1 MPVLGEPVNSPPR
14 HRLVTLPEVWI
25 CSVHITKNVLLI
37 EVDVYAR
44 VRLSLVHSLVIHS
57 SFHESRQ
64 RIEPF
69 NPSVFC
75 SRERIL
81 KHVKKDSQ
89 RKERVHKV
97 ANEDQEDVVESCT
110 VILFFSIDLLP
121 DVPIFPVEVRDQSA
135 QTDEKYNLGI
145 VPEEDKTYGQSE

>member
-14 HRLVTLPEVWI
+14 HRLVTLSEVRI
-25 CSVHITKNVLLI
+25 RSVSVTKNVLFI
-37 EVDVYAR
+37 EIDIYAR

-75 SRERIL
+75 GREGVL

-89 RKERVHKV
+89 RKEWVHKV
-97 ANEDQEDVVESCT
+97 ANED
-110 VILFFSIDLLP
+110 
-121 DVPIFPVEVRDQSA
+121 
-135 QTDEKYNLGI
+135 
-145 VPEEDKTYGQSE
+145 

>member
-14 HRLVTLPEVWI
+14 HRLVTLPEVQI
-25 CSVHITKNVLLI
+25 RSVSITKNVLLI

-44 VRLSLVHSLVIHS
+44 VRLSLVHGLVIHP

-75 SRERIL
+75 GCERVL
-81 KHVKKDSQ
+81 KHMKKDSQ

-97 ANEDQEDVVESCT
+97 ANED
-110 VILFFSIDLLP
+110 
-121 DVPIFPVEVRDQSA
+121 
-135 QTDEKYNLGI
+135 
-145 VPEEDKTYGQSE
+145 

>member
-1 MPVLGEPVNSPPR
+1 MPVLGESIHSPPR
-14 HRLVTLPEVWI
+14 HGLVTLPEVRI
-25 CSVHITKNVLLI
+25 RSVSITKNVLLI
-37 EVDVYAR
+37 EVDAYAR
-44 VRLSLVHSLVIHS
+44 VRLSLVHGLVIHP

-97 ANEDQEDVVESCT
+97 ANE
-110 VILFFSIDLLP
+110 
-121 DVPIFPVEVRDQSA
+121 
-135 QTDEKYNLGI
+135 N
-145 VPEEDKTYGQSE
+145 

>member
-1 MPVLGEPVNSPPR
+1 MPVLGEPINSPPR
-14 HRLVTLPEVWI
+14 YRLVTLPEVRI
-25 CSVHITKNVLLI
+25 CSVSITKNVLLI
-37 EVDVYAR
+37 EVDIHVR
-44 VRLSLVHSLVIHS
+44 VRLSLVHGLVVHS

-75 SRERIL
+75 SRKRIL

-97 ANEDQEDVVESCT
+97 ANEDQKDVVESCT
-110 VILFFSIDLLP
+110 VIL
-121 DVPIFPVEVRDQSA
+121 
-135 QTDEKYNLGI
+135 
-145 VPEEDKTYGQSE
+145 

>member
-1 MPVLGEPVNSPPR
+1 MPVLGESIHSPPW
-14 HRLVTLPEVWI
+14 HRLVTLPEVRI
-25 CSVHITKNVLLI
+25 RGVSIIKNVLLI
-37 EVDVYAR
+37 EVDVYSR
-44 VRLSLVHSLVIHS
+44 GRLSLVHSLVIHP

-75 SRERIL
+75 GRERVL

-97 ANEDQEDVVESCT
+97 ANED
-110 VILFFSIDLLP
+110 
-121 DVPIFPVEVRDQSA
+121 
-135 QTDEKYNLGI
+135 
-145 VPEEDKTYGQSE
+145 